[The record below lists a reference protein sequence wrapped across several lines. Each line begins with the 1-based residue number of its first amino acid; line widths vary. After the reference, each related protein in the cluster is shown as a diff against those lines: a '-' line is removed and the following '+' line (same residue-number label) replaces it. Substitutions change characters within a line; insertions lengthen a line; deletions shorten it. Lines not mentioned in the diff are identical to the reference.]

1 MKMNRIGPH
10 LAKNLVEIY
19 GLDESEHEVLRNTLL
34 EIFANGHTAWWGLEA
49 CTAPTTGLASR
60 GNKVICRV

>member
-49 CTAPTTGLASR
+49 CTAPTPG
-60 GNKVICRV
+60 